1 MAKISRDRGAKFER
15 EVANFFKAWGY
26 DSYRTAQ
33 HMGKTGQAPDVVADG
48 LHIEAKRRRSLAVME
63 FYHQAE
69 RDAKAEGKGNIPTVF
84 MRADGEPMMV
94 MQEANDWMLLYN
106 EWRSMKTLIKK
117 RGLENEIKE

>member
-1 MAKISRDRGAKFER
+1 MAIGKGGTYGKDK
-15 EVANFFKAWGY
+15 
-26 DSYRTAQ
+26 TAQ

-106 EWRSMKTLIKK
+106 EWRSMKAIIK
-117 RGLENEIKE
+117 RLGVEE